1 VRETQRALEMLRA
14 AGIGIAVIVGGL
26 CWAGCGNGAGNARC
40 DVNGPA
46 QLMPASVKR
55 VRLGMSKA
63 EVERILGKADYSPI
77 EGQYYFSTGGEC
89 PLEDANRKAPCG
101 VIADFRRCSDPV
113 LTGSLQSCTW
123 GGIGE

>member
-1 VRETQRALEMLRA
+1 MRSA
-14 AGIGIAVIVGGL
+14 AFGFAVLLGGL
-26 CWAGCGNGAGNARC
+26 CWAGCGHGGRAAGC

-77 EGQYYFSTGGEC
+77 DGQYYYSTGGEC
-89 PLEDANRKAPCG
+89 PLEDANRNAPCG
-101 VIADFRRCSDPV
+101 VIADFRRGSDSRI
-113 LTGSLQSCTW
+113 TGSLQSCTW
-123 GGIGE
+123 GAIGE